1 MSKLNWL
8 HISDWH
14 EGREEVALNR
24 KVILEKL
31 KEDIHNRSLIDSE
44 LNIIDCIFFTG
55 DIAFSGKQDQFLKA
69 RKDLIDPIIK
79 LVGVD
84 TKIFFVPGNHDI
96 DRGKLGGDSIPLE
109 YNEIISNPQHDIN
122 RHALENMLS
131 NSAKISILHSPLS
144 SYNDFV
150 KEYCPTFNKEELF
163 HVEHFKKDGVTFAI
177 IGFNTAWACGR
188 YELNSSYSKVKMDNW
203 DYGSIKISESQI
215 RTALERAKPYDVGIA
230 MMHHP
235 INWMTEYDQIISEQL
250 LAERCQIILHGHEHR
265 PRINK
270 SSGVYGDSVTIP
282 AGALYTCRVPGDPR
296 HRNSYNFGSFD
307 IPSYTGKVHYRVW
320 NEEWDR
326 WSADERFWKGGK
338 ASFLLSNVS
347 DEREKGAREE
357 LFELQKQFSPYIKK
371 RIANSMTI
379 DFQHSP
385 IEVGGRR
392 FLNMEIGHNIEIES
406 GPNEVFPIVTKSNK
420 RIIRSPIPEVRERK
434 LELISLTPD
443 YREVRPLDCAKSD
456 DSEQRYEVDIGRE
469 TTEILYKYKVLETN
483 EGVWKFTWVALP
495 GV

>member
-1 MSKLNWL
+1 
-8 HISDWH
+8 
-14 EGREEVALNR
+14 
-24 KVILEKL
+24 
-31 KEDIHNRSLIDSE
+31 
-44 LNIIDCIFFTG
+44 
-55 DIAFSGKQDQFLKA
+55 
-69 RKDLIDPIIK
+69 
-79 LVGVD
+79 
-84 TKIFFVPGNHDI
+84 
-96 DRGKLGGDSIPLE
+96 
-109 YNEIISNPQHDIN
+109 
-122 RHALENMLS
+122 
-131 NSAKISILHSPLS
+131 
-144 SYNDFV
+144 
-150 KEYCPTFNKEELF
+150 
-163 HVEHFKKDGVTFAI
+163 
-177 IGFNTAWACGR
+177 
-188 YELNSSYSKVKMDNW
+188 
-203 DYGSIKISESQI
+203 
-215 RTALERAKPYDVGIA
+215 
-230 MMHHP
+230 
-235 INWMTEYDQIISEQL
+235 MTEYDQIISEQL

-483 EGVWKFTWVALP
+483 EGVWKFTLGRFARSVKIRFRLSPEHFYEFTSLGGFPGPTPIMDNFLQLDTMETRNMALP
-495 GV
+495 LQGYLVQWYPRDG